1 VRGVAGFLYD
11 RRRLV
16 LGAWVVVLLVLLV
29 LARLAGPTY
38 QFDLSI
44 ESSESVAALDL
55 IDAHTPGTTGEQLTI
70 AWRLPDDA
78 AAAAEGKQ
86 TVETMLATVSGMDHV
101 QSVTDPYPTTGPSPY
116 VSKDG
121 RTAYAVVTMDAPVAE
136 LPPADVN
143 DIAAL
148 VEETNECTADCPDP
162 ETLTVAITGQA
173 LLQTNPPAAS
183 ASEAIGLGLAAVVL
197 LLAFGSVLAAALPL
211 VNAVVALGAALATV
225 TLLSHVTPVPSFG
238 VQMMSLIG
246 IGVGI
251 DYALFVVSRHRAGLM
266 RGMDVRDSVIA
277 SYDTSGRAV
286 LFAGLTVV
294 ISLLGIL
301 VARIGF
307 MNGLAIASSI
317 GVLFTMVVTLTLL
330 PALLGFLGIRVLGRR
345 AQRELREMGPHDDER
360 STAWARWSVLIQR
373 RPWLFI
379 AIAAVLLLMLAIP
392 ARSLRIGGADQGSD
406 AVGTTTR
413 TAYDLVANA
422 FGPGVNGPIVIVSS
436 EGGAASMAAVHDAVA
451 ATDGVVAVTPVQ
463 TTPDG
468 QVAWFTAIP
477 AGRAQDTATSDLVA
491 HLREDVLPAASPD
504 SPVLVTGET
513 ALMDDVAESI
523 TGKLPW
529 FLLGVLGLSSLLL
542 MIVFRS
548 IAIPVKAAVMNL
560 AVAAAAFGV
569 LAAVFQWGWG
579 AGLIGST
586 GDTPFLAFLPIML
599 LAVLFGLSMDY
610 QVFLV
615 SRMRE
620 EWLRTE
626 DNTAAVTLGLSE
638 TGKVI
643 TAAAAI
649 MVVVFLAFVTAG
661 EPALKMAG
669 VGMAAAVFLD
679 AFLIRSL
686 LVPALMQVLGKW
698 NWWLPRWLDRLIPH
712 ITV

>member
-1 VRGVAGFLYD
+1 V
-11 RRRLV
+11 
-16 LGAWVVVLLVLLV
+16 LVLLV
-29 LARLAGPTY
+29 LVALARLVGPTY

-44 ESSESVAALDL
+44 ESSESVTALEL
-55 IDAHTPGTTGEQLTI
+55 LDAHTPGTTGEQLTI
-70 AWRLPDDA
+70 AWRLPDAPADA
-78 AAAAEGKQ
+78 AAGRK
-86 TVETMLATVSGMDHV
+86 TVESMLSTIAGMDHV
-101 QSVTDPYPTTGPSPY
+101 QSVTDPYPATGSSPY

-121 RTAYAVVTMDAPVAE
+121 RTAYAVVTLDSPVAQ
-136 LPPADVN
+136 LPPAAVN
-143 DIAAL
+143 DIADL
-148 VEETNECTADCPDP
+148 VEATDGCATDCPD
-162 ETLTVAITGQA
+162 TDHLTVAITGEA
-173 LLQTNPPAAS
+173 LLQTNPPAAN
-183 ASEAIGLGLAAVVL
+183 ASEGIGLGLAAVVL

-225 TLLSHVTPVPSFG
+225 TLLSHVTAVPSFG
-238 VQMMSLIG
+238 VEMMSLIG

-266 RGMDVRDSVIA
+266 RGMSVRDSVIA

-307 MNGLAIASSI
+307 MNGLAIASSV
-317 GVLFTMVVTLTLL
+317 GVLLTMVVTLTLL
-330 PALLGFLGIRVLGRR
+330 PALLGFLGVRVLGRR
-345 AQRELREMGPHDDER
+345 AQRELREQGPHDAER
-360 STAWARWSVLIQR
+360 STTWARWSTLIQR

-379 AIAAVLLLMLAIP
+379 AIGAVVLAVLAIP
-392 ARSLRIGGADQGSD
+392 AASLRIGGADQGSD
-406 AVGTTTR
+406 ALGTTTR
-413 TAYDLVANA
+413 TAYDLVAKA

-436 EGGAASMAAVHDAVA
+436 EGGAASMTAVHDAVA
-451 ATDGVVAVTPVQ
+451 ATGGVVAVTPVR

-468 QVAWFTAIP
+468 EVAWFTAIP
-477 AGRAQDTATSDLVA
+477 AGRAQDGATSDLVA
-491 HLREDVLPAASPD
+491 HLRADVLPSAAPD
-504 SPVLVTGET
+504 RPVLVTGAT
-513 ALMDDVAESI
+513 ALMDDVAASI

-586 GDTPFLAFLPIML
+586 PDTPFLAYLPIML

-620 EWLRTE
+620 EWLRTQ
-626 DNTAAVTLGLSE
+626 DNTVAVTLGLSE

-649 MVVVFLAFVTAG
+649 MVVVFLAFVSAG

-679 AFLIRSL
+679 AFIVRSL
-686 LVPALMQVLGKW
+686 LVPALMQVLGRW
-698 NWWLPRWLDRLIPH
+698 NWWLPRWLDRLVPH